1 MNKVWTTKC
10 WNQEISRLKF
20 AITWYS
26 VNNFDNH
33 VWLNVGPKCI
43 INCCLSSKSKQAS
56 LIATATKSCKKFTE
70 HKQNTLSSALIWLFS
85 KAFILSMLLQKLVT
99 SCNSFTSVLQV
110 KSVFPIS
117 PLFPLLPEMT
127 NWGKCGKKAC
137 NYTSCLLTLTYFQKE
152 LLLIKCIFSLVKC
165 FQNRNQKYYHHFLS
179 RPHKFNGGMNHKN
192 NSSRLCLLRQ
202 RLDSFKMK

>member
-1 MNKVWTTKC
+1 MVRCEQMWQFCLNEWT
-10 WNQEISRLKF
+10 
-20 AITWYS
+20 
-26 VNNFDNH
+26 
-33 VWLNVGPKCI
+33 GPNSI
-43 INCCLSSKSKQAS
+43 INCSLSSKSKQAS